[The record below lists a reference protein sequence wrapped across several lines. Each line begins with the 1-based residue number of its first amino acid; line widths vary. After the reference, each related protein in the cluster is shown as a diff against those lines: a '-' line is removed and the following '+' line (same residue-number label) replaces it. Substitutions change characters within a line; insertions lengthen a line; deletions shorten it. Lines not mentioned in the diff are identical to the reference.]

1 MNISNILMG
10 VQVVLAIVL
19 ILSIMPQDTKS
30 AVPSQYGGEGN
41 QSYFKPKGKEAFL
54 GIVTKIAAVLFLIN
68 AIAMLLVK

>member
-30 AVPSQYGGEGN
+30 ALPN
-41 QSYFKPKGKEAFL
+41 N
-54 GIVTKIAAVLFLIN
+54 LIG
-68 AIAMLLVK
+68 V

>member
-54 GIVTKIAAVLFLIN
+54 GRVTKIAAVFFFLP

>member
-30 AVPSQYGGEGN
+30 AVPSQYGGEETKATSN
-41 QSYFKPKGKEAFL
+41 QKEKKL
-54 GIVTKIAAVLFLIN
+54 S
-68 AIAMLLVK
+68 

>member
-41 QSYFKPKGKEAFL
+41 QSYFKPKEKKL
-54 GIVTKIAAVLFLIN
+54 S
-68 AIAMLLVK
+68 

>member
-1 MNISNILMG
+1 MG
-10 VQVVLAIVL
+10 IQIVLAIVL

-54 GIVTKIAAVLFLIN
+54 ARVTKISAILFFIN
-68 AIAMLLVK
+68 AIVMLLVK

>member
-1 MNISNILMG
+1 MHISNIQMG
-10 VQVVLAIVL
+10 IQIVLAIIL

-54 GIVTKIAAVLFLIN
+54 ARVTKISAILFFIN
-68 AIAMLLVK
+68 AIVMLLVK